1 MFMKWLMADSSQ
13 HRLTV
18 RRPIM
23 LIALCMVII
32 FTSGC
37 ALLPDETTEED
48 LPLITPPRLSQ
59 KPEYT
64 VKTDTLETK
73 VRGVGK
79 LMSLNEEELV
89 FIDGNRR
96 IKEIYVR
103 VGEHVQEGEL
113 IAELDV
119 TDLENQL
126 RTQKLHFRS
135 EEIAMIETLRKAD
148 ELSAEELEQA
158 KIAFELKRTDM
169 VELEE
174 SIARAR
180 IFAPFS
186 GHIISLAMG
195 KGDMPQAYDTVATI
209 ADLSQLTVAA
219 NISGD
224 DQRKLA
230 IGMTAEVDISNA
242 GVFSGKISRMP
253 VEKDEQPRDPW
264 NPRPQ
269 PKDVIENYVV
279 ITLDD
284 FPKGLN
290 RGTPLSVS
298 IVVERKED
306 VVVIPPAAL
315 RTHLGRTYV
324 QVVDEEGNRSEVDV
338 EVGQQTSTLVEIVQG
353 LTPGQ
358 KVVGR

>member
-1 MFMKWLMADSSQ
+1 MFMKWLTANLSQ
-13 HRLTV
+13 HRIG
-18 RRPIM
+18 RWR
-23 LIALCMVII
+23 ALMVIVLSI
-32 FTSGC
+32 VMVFTAGC
-37 ALLPDETTEED
+37 SLLPPETEEEE
-48 LPLITPPRLSQ
+48 LPIITPPRLSQ

-64 VKTDTLETK
+64 VRTDTLETK

-79 LMSLNEEELV
+79 LMSLKEEELV
-89 FIDGNRR
+89 FIDGGRR
-96 IKEIYVR
+96 IKEMYVR
-103 VGEHVQEGEL
+103 VGEFVHEGEL

-119 TDLENQL
+119 TELENQL

-158 KIAFELKRTDM
+158 KIAFELKRTNL

-180 IFAPFS
+180 ITAPFS
-186 GHIISLAMG
+186 GHIISVAMG
-195 KGDMPQAYDTVATI
+195 KGDTPQAYDTVATI
-209 ADLSQLTVAA
+209 ADLTQLTVAA
-219 NISGD
+219 NISAD
-224 DQRKLA
+224 DQKKIA
-230 IGMTAEVDISNA
+230 VGMTAEVDISTA
-242 GVFSGKISRMP
+242 GVYTGTITRMP
-253 VEKDEQPRDPW
+253 VEKPQQPYDPW

-279 ITLDD
+279 VELEE
-284 FPKGLN
+284 FPDGLN

-298 IVVERKED
+298 VVVERKED

-324 QVVDEEGNRSEVDV
+324 QVVDEEGNKSEVDV
-338 EVGQQTSTLVEIVQG
+338 EVGQQTSTLIEIVKG
-353 LTPGQ
+353 LEPGQ